1 MLVQMAGD
9 LDYYCKW
16 FNLPRYNNH
25 CKPCS
30 QCRATYVGHNSWLD
44 NRVNSGWQHTLLSV
58 HNWTEHWS
66 SDNPFFEIP
75 GVSALTFSL
84 DYMHNMML
92 GWPQHFYGSVLFSLF
107 EDCMEGEELER
118 LHYME
123 KFLKKHQKDHGSR
136 YAFKQRLAK
145 KTMLKPKKG
154 FPKIRGRASDVQ
166 SLDHAL
172 LALFSAHMLEDNLQH
187 RQIRLFLDLNL
198 QLSKLMEEPGPRY
211 GFPAL
216 PAEQARKAF
225 QLGCQMAQLHT
236 MLTNFYK
243 EQGRA
248 IFNQTSKTHFVL
260 HSLMLCWFI
269 HPSMT

>member
-1 MLVQMAGD
+1 MD
-9 LDYYCKW
+9 
-16 FNLPRYNNH
+16 
-25 CKPCS
+25 
-30 QCRATYVGHNSWLD
+30 
-44 NRVNSGWQHTLLSV
+44 
-58 HNWTEHWS
+58 
-66 SDNPFFEIP
+66 
-75 GVSALTFSL
+75 
-84 DYMHNMML
+84 
-92 GWPQHFYGSVLFSLF
+92 
-107 EDCMEGEELER
+107 GEELER

-198 QLSKLMEEPGPRY
+198 QLSKLMEEYGPRY

-216 PAEQARKAF
+216 PAEQARQAF

-236 MLTNFYK
+236 MLMNF
-243 EQGRA
+243 
-248 IFNQTSKTHFVL
+248 L
-260 HSLMLCWFI
+260 
-269 HPSMT
+269 